1 MQAAVIGDGGE
12 IFVLDMGEPVKIRY
26 LAEQMI
32 RLSGREPDRDVP
44 IQYIGLRP
52 GEKLYEELFYASEDL
67 TPTRHPKI
75 RVARGAMGSG
85 QTPGVAPMEGI
96 DALAR
101 AAERQDTPAMLLE
114 LAKLI
119 PGWRFGPTAEPGLA
133 ATAEPEPKRVD
144 AGAVYLDARARV

>member
-1 MQAAVIGDGGE
+1 
-12 IFVLDMGEPVKIRY
+12 MGEPVKIRY

-32 RLSGREPDRDVP
+32 RLSGREPDRDVQ

-75 RVARGAMGSG
+75 RVARGAISG
-85 QTPGVAPMEGI
+85 GRTLGVAPMEGI
-96 DALAR
+96 DALAS

-119 PGWRFGPTAEPGLA
+119 PGWRFGPAAEPGLVA
-133 ATAEPEPKRVD
+133 PAEQDPKRVD
-144 AGAVYLDARARV
+144 AGAAHLDARAGV